1 MRGSLSYCDIVNAR
15 SHDLVGPS
23 VALALLLSS
32 LATALA
38 ANTPGHELVKERAVR
53 QFKIH
58 MEAAEWEKLKADNR
72 SHVRASITVDGDGFK
87 PVGVRLKGQGSF
99 RPLEERPSLAVKFD
113 EFVIQKFC
121 GLTKIM
127 LNNSSQDRSYLSE
140 YLHEPVS

>member
-1 MRGSLSYCDIVNAR
+1 M
-15 SHDLVGPS
+15 
-23 VALALLLSS
+23 ALALLLSS

-38 ANTPGHELVKERAVR
+38 ANTPGHELFSERAVR

-72 SHVRASITVDGDGFK
+72 SYVRASITVDGDGFK

-113 EFVIQKFC
+113 EFVDGQKFC

-140 YLHEPVS
+140 YLHEPVSLTPGFRWGA